1 MNAYIDGCG
10 LAGDQKGPLFRTIAR
25 GRGELTTTPQ
35 PQANAYTMIGRRAAG
50 AGIETKIGNHTFRA
64 TGLSKCCGIQHGHK
78 TVNFDSYFLFS
89 PLMCVDIPVLLA
101 FHIHTHSPVR
111 GQKCHTVQTIPW

>member
-1 MNAYIDGCG
+1 MNFADGLLEEFLNAYIDGCG

-78 TVNFDSYFLFS
+78 TVNFDCVLFIFAAYVCRHS
-89 PLMCVDIPVLLA
+89 RIISLPHPYPLP
-101 FHIHTHSPVR
+101 R
-111 GQKCHTVQTIPW
+111 